1 MDFPENFPTFSIDN
15 LAIDVYLK
23 NFQIW
28 CCPNGSN
35 PFSLELAIRT
45 TSSYVQPELTS
56 VKRWVLTHLSH
67 TSYFCMK
74 RTLLC
79 VMGCNDPL
87 IHQPNVSSTNLIP
100 KQRRHE
106 PKNRFC
112 VDT

>member
-1 MDFPENFPTFSIDN
+1 
-15 LAIDVYLK
+15 
-23 NFQIW
+23 
-28 CCPNGSN
+28 
-35 PFSLELAIRT
+35 
-45 TSSYVQPELTS
+45 
-56 VKRWVLTHLSH
+56 
-67 TSYFCMK
+67 MK